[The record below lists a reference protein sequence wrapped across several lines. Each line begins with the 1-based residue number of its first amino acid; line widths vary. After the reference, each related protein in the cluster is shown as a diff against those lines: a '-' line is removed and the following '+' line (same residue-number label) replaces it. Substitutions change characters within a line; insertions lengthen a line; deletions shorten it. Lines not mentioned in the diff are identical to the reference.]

1 MLCPPHDSFRQYL
14 SGQLDSATATAFE
27 AHVDECPAC
36 RQALARHADETV
48 GTAPSDPS
56 GPETPADEPPGR
68 LLSALR
74 RRPPAT
80 AEESLLPEGLLAPP
94 HGPGEL
100 GRLAHYRVLELLG
113 SGGMGLVFLAEDTR
127 LRRRVALKVMRPD
140 RTDAALRRRFLR
152 EAHACAAVESDHIVT
167 VYDVAEDRGVIYLAM
182 QHLKGEP
189 LNARLKRQRRPPLAE
204 AARVARE
211 VALGLAAAHD
221 AGLIHRDVK
230 PSNIWV
236 EAPSGRAKLL
246 DFGLARP
253 VEAGQTTEALTTAG
267 NVLGTPG
274 YLAPEQ
280 ADGRRV
286 DARADIFSLGCV
298 LYEMAAGR
306 PPYRAKGVLALLN
319 ELATKKPPTLR
330 ELDPTLPED
339 LSGLVEKMMAADP
352 ADRPRSAA
360 AVADEL
366 AAIERERA
374 GPGPRGG
381 AAGDEDSTLFGG
393 LTEEVEVVTRPRP
406 GRRPEERR
414 GPNYTPWVA
423 AAVVALLAAG
433 SAIVYFATRK
443 GPPATEA
450 SKPEPPPK
458 EKKDGTP
465 PVAKS
470 PELPRDERDREM
482 MAKLAPAQ
490 QEARLRDGLARVNRP
505 GFNPNRPGSL
515 ATDTLGGPAIKSV
528 EVAGDAL
535 ADLRPLRA
543 LPALTHVDL
552 KAAGGGKVA
561 LKGLEGLPLAY
572 LSAKDAAV
580 DLADLGPMPTLKHL
594 NLEGSTVAHPERV
607 PSGIAHLDLSKSDV
621 PALDFVKTLPALRKL
636 ELRGTAVADLTP
648 LAGTKLELLDITD
661 CAQVKDVGPL
671 ANVPLTELRCSFQ
684 PAFAKVLREHKTLRT
699 INGTPVEDFFK

>member
-1 MLCPPHDSFRQYL
+1 MPCPPRDGFRKYL
-14 SGQLDSATATAFE
+14 SGQLDADSLTAFE
-27 AHVDECPAC
+27 AHVEECPAC

-48 GTAPSDPS
+48 GTTPSDPS
-56 GPETPADEPPGR
+56 DPETPADEPPGR

-80 AEESLLPEGLLAPP
+80 AEESLLPEGLLAPAR
-94 HGPGEL
+94 GPGEL

-189 LNARLKRQRRPPLAE
+189 LNARLKRQRRPPLAD
-204 AARVARE
+204 AVRVARE

-236 EAPSGRAKLL
+236 EVPSGRAKLL

-286 DARADIFSLGCV
+286 DARADLFSLGCV
-298 LYEMAAGR
+298 LHEMAAGR

-330 ELDPTLPED
+330 ELVPTLPEN
-339 LSGLVEKMMAADP
+339 LSDLVEKMMA

-360 AVADEL
+360 AVAGEL
-366 AAIERERA
+366 AAIERELA
-374 GPGPRGG
+374 GPPTRSG
-381 AAGDEDSTLFGG
+381 ADDDSTLFGG
-393 LTEEVEVVTRPRP
+393 LTEEGEVVTRPRP

-414 GPNYTPWVA
+414 GLNYTPWVA

-433 SAIVYFATRK
+433 GAIIYFATRK

-458 EKKDGTP
+458 EKKDGPP
-465 PVAKS
+465 PVVKG

-490 QEARLRDGLARVNRP
+490 QEARLRDGLTRVNRP

-528 EVAGDAL
+528 EVAGDSL

-543 LPALTHVDL
+543 LPALTHVGL

-607 PSGIAHLDLSKSDV
+607 PSGVAHLDLSKSDV
-621 PALDFVKTLPALRKL
+621 AALDFVKALPALRKL

-648 LAGTKLELLDITD
+648 LAGTKLELLDIAD

-671 ANVPLTELRCSFQ
+671 ANVPLTELRCSYQ
-684 PAFAKVLREHKTLRT
+684 PAFAKALRGHKTLRT
-699 INGTPVEDFFK
+699 INGTPVEEFLR